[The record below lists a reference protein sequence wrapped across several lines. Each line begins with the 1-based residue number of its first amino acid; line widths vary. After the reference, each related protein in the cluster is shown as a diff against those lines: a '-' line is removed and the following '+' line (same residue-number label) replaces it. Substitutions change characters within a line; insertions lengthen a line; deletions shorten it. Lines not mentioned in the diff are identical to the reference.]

1 MTILFCRKAW
11 RLFFVSLLWLLV
23 VTPAGSAFTTLDGA
37 FGHRLHSTQLSPA
50 PSCRIHQIQ
59 HRFKTTDFHPFQFAR
74 KRVIAQPLSAKKKDD
89 LFDARTTFALIGG
102 QSLLIAGAAVAAFF
116 VGTPNWGFGPG
127 ISFDFQSIRT
137 GSLLALPLGAFAA
150 GLDLIEDRFPA
161 LKDVTTATQRSVL
174 ALLGGT
180 WKPQIA
186 LITAL
191 ALGMAAGF
199 GEEMLFR
206 GILQY
211 ELGSRFGQVIAVGLS
226 SIIFGALHAVTP
238 MYAALATIA
247 SIYFGGVYLMTGNL
261 AVAIACHAVY
271 DIWALLF
278 AHWTVSQLT
287 DKERKALAMWE
298 GPKGSPIM

>member
-1 MTILFCRKAW
+1 MRVAGAF
-11 RLFFVSLLWLLV
+11 LLWLLV
-23 VTPAGSAFTTLDGA
+23 VTPDVSAFTTLDGA
-37 FGHRLHSTQLSPA
+37 FRHHLLSTRIPSGSLSS
-50 PSCRIHQIQ
+50 SCQIHQVPSPLN
-59 HRFKTTDFHPFQFAR
+59 RRDFRSFQFAK
-74 KRVIAQPLSAKKKDD
+74 KRVLAQPLFAKKKDD
-89 LFDARTTFALIGG
+89 LFDARTTSALIGG
-102 QSLLIAGAAVAAFF
+102 QSLLIVAAVVTAFF

-127 ISFDFQSIRT
+127 ISFDVQSIRT

-150 GLDLIEDRFPA
+150 ALDLIEDRFPA
-161 LKDVTTATQRSVL
+161 LQDVTTATQRSVL

-186 LITAL
+186 VITAL

-211 ELGSRFGQVIAVGLS
+211 ELGSRFGQVVAVGLS

-238 MYAALATIA
+238 LYAALATIA
-247 SIYFGGVYLMTGNL
+247 SVYFGGVYLVTGNL

-271 DIWALLF
+271 DIGALLF
-278 AHWTVSQLT
+278 AHWTVSRLT
-287 DKERKALAMWE
+287 DKERKALTMWE
-298 GPKGSPIM
+298 GPNRSPVM